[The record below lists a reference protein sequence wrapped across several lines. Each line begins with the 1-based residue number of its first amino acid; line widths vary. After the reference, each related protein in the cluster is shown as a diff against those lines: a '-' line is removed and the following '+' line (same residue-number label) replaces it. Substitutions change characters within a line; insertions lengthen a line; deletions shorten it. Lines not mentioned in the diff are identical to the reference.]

1 MAVDWLNPYHLQVA
15 SFVLINTLLGVSI
28 YVTLST
34 GQLSLGNAGFMSI
47 GAYATAILTTRH
59 GFPMPAGIAAGPA
72 PAARGGGGR
81 RDPTPLGGCWVLRP
95 PRLLEDRPCVRRRAD
110 GREGRRSGG
119 DRHDLLQGPRLHP
132 GGDAVGVRGRPVRP
146 RHVVHQPGRIHEPTG
161 RGDARLR
168 RS

>member
-1 MAVDWLNPYHLQVA
+1 MAVDWLPPHHLQAA

-47 GAYATAILTTRH
+47 GAYTTAILTTRY
-59 GFPMPAGIAAGPA
+59 GFPMPAGIAAGARLGA
-72 PAARGGGGR
+72 PRRGGAGPPPPR
-81 RDPTPLGGCWVLRP
+81 APVCVLFLRP
-95 PRLLEDRPCVRRRAD
+95 PRRLENRPCVRRRSD

-132 GGDAVGVRGRPVRP
+132 GGDAVGGRGRPGRP
-146 RHVVHQPGRIHEPTG
+146 PDVV
-161 RGDARLR
+161 A
-168 RS
+168 